1 MSHPDRS
8 CAVPAYLLP
17 PSLVR
22 SDAKLNQASLYPLVI
37 SVNDGQPR
45 TRAREDP
52 KSSSPSCLGCF
63 RTERAHR
70 TLIGPH
76 RSLTPIRQ
84 ATGAVGRSAPRSHK
98 LRAGARMPRWP
109 ESALGRAHLSSRRYR
124 RNGWRPRPMTGGAL
138 PFWINVQTR
147 ASMRGLPRTTRE
159 WHPPSRSRGSG
170 RTRRSE
176 GDGAGSAESVF
187 EQRGGDRAPGH
198 LAGSAATHVS
208 SQAISQ
214 TRH

>member
-84 ATGAVGRSAPRSHK
+84 ATGAVGRSAPIDCEDSALAARPWPERHCVRATELLRNGVV
-98 LRAGARMPRWP
+98 LRAGWSWQVSIRL
-109 ESALGRAHLSSRRYR
+109 EVGS
-124 RNGWRPRPMTGGAL
+124 TGDSIFDPAFG
-138 PFWINVQTR
+138 
-147 ASMRGLPRTTRE
+147 GTT
-159 WHPPSRSRGSG
+159 
-170 RTRRSE
+170 
-176 GDGAGSAESVF
+176 V
-187 EQRGGDRAPGH
+187 DRA
-198 LAGSAATHVS
+198 AAVRVGW
-208 SQAISQ
+208 IGP
-214 TRH
+214 